1 MIHTCMHRRREL
13 LAALARSCEGVC
25 GAMSF
30 FVLSKTENKNKTE
43 QKKSTASQIY
53 IYKEKRCSLTYMITN
68 NSCLHTYVNH

>member
-30 FVLSKTENKNKTE
+30 FVLNKTENQVLLHKYT
-43 QKKSTASQIY
+43 SI
-53 IYKEKRCSLTYMITN
+53 KRKDAA
-68 NSCLHTYVNH
+68 